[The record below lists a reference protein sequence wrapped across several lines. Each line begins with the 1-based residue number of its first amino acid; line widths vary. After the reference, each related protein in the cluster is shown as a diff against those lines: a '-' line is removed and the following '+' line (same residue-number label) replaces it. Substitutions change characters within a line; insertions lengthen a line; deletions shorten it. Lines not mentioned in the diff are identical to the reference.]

1 MCILILYF
9 MDYLWNLI
17 AVVKLN
23 GPYVS
28 HADVQISIWEI
39 FRTTLEA
46 KIRPQSLINN
56 LDGANDAPRTYLN
69 CAVGTVRL
77 NFLLKTFTFIKK

>member
-1 MCILILYF
+1 MCSHTLFYGLSVESHPP
-9 MDYLWNLI
+9 
-17 AVVKLN
+17 VVKLN

-39 FRTTLEA
+39 FRTTLGA

-56 LDGANDAPRTYLN
+56 LDGANDAPRTY
-69 CAVGTVRL
+69 
-77 NFLLKTFTFIKK
+77 